1 MYVCVCVC
9 VYVCVYVCVCV
20 GDIYGAVLFAE
31 KALVVGRL
39 QIAFDPN
46 FFPFI
51 DKKSDNPVS
60 AERAYMISGTV
71 LIEM

>member
-1 MYVCVCVC
+1 
-9 VYVCVYVCVCV
+9 V